1 MSIVGDDGL
10 CQYDSSNIYK
20 FYKEDFLD
28 NDQNDDDDENLTPFE
43 SMAAK
48 MENLTADGGVKK
60 QTVRHGVGE
69 VVPPGSSVT
78 G

>member
-1 MSIVGDDGL
+1 M
-10 CQYDSSNIYK
+10 CQYDSSHIYK

-28 NDQNDDDDENLTPFE
+28 NDQNDDDDDENMTPFE

-48 MENLTADGGVKK
+48 MENLTEDGGIKK
-60 QTVRHGVGE
+60 QTIRHGVGD
-69 VVPPGSSVT
+69 VVPPGSNVT